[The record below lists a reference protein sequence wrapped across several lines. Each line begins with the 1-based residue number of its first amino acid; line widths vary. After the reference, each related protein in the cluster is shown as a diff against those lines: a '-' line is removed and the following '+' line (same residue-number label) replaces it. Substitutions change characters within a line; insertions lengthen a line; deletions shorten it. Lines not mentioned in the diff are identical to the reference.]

1 MRMPRYP
8 VYVPTKGRH
17 DNCLTARFLIRDNVP
32 FYLVVEPQEREQY
45 LKYGEKNILV
55 LPFSNQGKG
64 SIPARNWIKE
74 HATKEGHPRH
84 WQLDDN
90 IRQTYRIHKKKRVP
104 CASGV
109 AFAVVE
115 DFVDRYENVAI
126 AGLEYEMFGVRKM
139 HPFTLNC
146 RVYSCSLVNNAIPH
160 KWRGQYNEDADLC
173 LQVLAD
179 GWCTD
184 LFNAFLCD
192 KQRTMTMG
200 GGNTKDLYQGD
211 GRLKMARSLE
221 RVWPHI
227 VTTDRRFQRPQ
238 HIVRDSWCSF
248 KTPLIRKKDID
259 FSKFP
264 KVDDYGMKLKQINK
278 NH

>member
-1 MRMPRYP
+1 MKLPRYP
-8 VYVPTKGRH
+8 VYVPSYSRH
-17 DNCLTARFLIRDNVP
+17 ENCLTAKFLIKDKTP
-32 FYLVVEPQEREQY
+32 FRLVVQPQEVEAYREA
-45 LKYGEKNILV
+45 LGGSVNFVV
-55 LPFSNQGKG
+55 LPESIKG
-64 SIPARNWIKE
+64 LTPTRNWIKE
-74 HATKEGHPRH
+74 HSTKEGHPRH

-90 IRQTYRIHKKKRVP
+90 IRQTYRIYKRKRVP

-160 KWRGQYNEDADLC
+160 KWRLAHNDDTDLC

-179 GWCTD
+179 GWCTV